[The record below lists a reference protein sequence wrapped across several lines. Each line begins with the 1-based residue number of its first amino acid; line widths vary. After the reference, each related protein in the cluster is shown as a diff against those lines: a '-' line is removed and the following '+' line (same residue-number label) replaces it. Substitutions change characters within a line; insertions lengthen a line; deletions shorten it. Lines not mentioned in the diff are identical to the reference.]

1 MAFGEPTAGDPG
13 ADAQERDQA
22 LPLPESP
29 TLLARL
35 RGLTQAR
42 YFSPVLL
49 VVIIGFALWLRLWG
63 NNWDAGQHIHPD
75 ERFMAMVESH
85 IKIPS
90 SLGEYFNSK
99 QSPLNPYNQGDGSF
113 IYGTFPLFFV
123 RIVAEVVNKADYGDI
138 NLVGRFLAGLFD
150 VGSVLLIFLLGRRLY
165 GRNAGLL
172 AAFLLTVT
180 VLNIQHA
187 HFFVVESFLTFFCLL
202 CIYYSVRIAQEGG
215 WRNYALA
222 GLALG
227 FAVACKL
234 TALPLLGIIGLAA
247 VIRAWPTLEAVGRG
261 TWQWLKGAQPPPK
274 GADLPTEEAGLR
286 ARGHAALSGAVMGL
300 ALAVLAAFVVFRIAQ
315 PYAFAGSHWWDVG
328 LSHQWIDD
336 MNNLRRQ
343 STGGDFPPNVQWI
356 GRTPYLFPLKNM
368 VVWGM
373 GPALGLA
380 AWGGVLCA
388 LWRTLRHRESQ
399 HLLLLVW
406 VLGNFLYSG
415 GRFVTTMRYFLPI
428 YPELVVLATF
438 GLLTLWNER
447 WKWALAQRLGAFYRY
462 ARPAVPVVAKGALIA
477 TVVLT
482 TFWALAFTSI
492 YRRPLS
498 RLSGTEWIF
507 DNVPQGAVIGHE
519 HWDDAIPFSLPGG
532 RISEQYRPVEMALYG
547 ADSNQKLAEIM
558 ADLDQVDYIAITSNR
573 LYGSIP
579 RVPAEY
585 PMTSLYYDLLF
596 KEKLGFEIAATFTSY
611 PSLFGIT
618 IPDQGAEEAFTVYDH
633 PKVTIFRKT
642 PSYVSEDVEA
652 ILAAAAPESAVH
664 LTPAD
669 AGGNGLIMRPEERQ
683 VQQSGGT
690 WTSLFDPDSLSN
702 RFPAISWLLMMELV
716 SLALLPLAP
725 VIFRHLPD
733 GGYLLTKPLALLAIA
748 YPVWLGT
755 SLGVFHFT
763 RGIIL
768 IIAALLLLA
777 GAAAAC
783 RWRQRTIDYVRQH
796 WRAILIGEAL
806 FLAAFLAF
814 YFVRMA
820 DPDLWHPARGGEKP
834 MDFAYLNAV
843 VRSTEL
849 PPYDPWFSG
858 GYINYYYFGQF
869 MTATLIKG
877 TGIVPEVAYNLAVPL
892 FFAFTVGAVASLGYN
907 MAEVVRRR
915 LRRKPGGG
923 RLGAGGPILAGVLA
937 VAMVTILGNLDAVDQ
952 TVDRLSAVSDWHL
965 GSSVPLLSGVVG
977 TIGGIKE
984 VLFGGADLPPF
995 DYWRSSRMM
1004 PPQISITEFPYF
1016 TFLFADLH
1024 AHLMALPFDVLTI
1037 AMAFALVA
1045 TPPQRA
1051 RSGRSPSGLRS
1062 EGLSGLLALDRSWL
1076 LLAALALVVGSLRW
1090 INSWDYPPFLLFV
1103 IAAVFLSEVARDG
1116 RLTRMALARGAIKA
1130 VTLAVLS
1137 LLFFL
1142 PFQRHYHLFY
1152 AGLHKTAETTPLRQ
1166 YLAHFGLFMF
1176 LSWSLL
1182 AFLLYRALR
1191 NWSALRRASRREG
1204 GVLSAASRVYGQLQF
1219 PGILAGAGATVLG
1232 GSLLYGFITG
1242 DHPLMA
1248 WALVV
1253 LAALVVGAW
1262 AVAMSLP
1269 ASPLRPLALGMAVGA
1284 GAAGVAI
1291 LVMALGELA
1300 MHSQFV
1306 LFSMILLLLAVAFLA
1321 WRELSAPRPDAPI
1334 RLFVLA
1340 MLGLAFGLSAGVDV
1354 VTLDGDIA
1362 RMNTVFKFYLHIW
1375 VLLALAGSFTAW
1387 YLLAVLR
1394 PPSLASVLGRLRAS
1408 RPAFLPRTLS
1418 LRSVWIVTLA
1428 LLLIGAFLYPAGAT
1442 PQRVQDRFGNG
1453 GHTNNGFAFMEEG
1466 VYQDEGGP
1474 IELKYDLD
1482 AIEWLRNNVTGSPVT
1497 IEASTPEYRWGSRF
1511 AIYTGL
1517 PTVIG
1522 WRWHQTQ
1529 QRGSFAFMVE
1539 TRLQDVSKF
1548 YTTSDPQEAEAI
1560 LRKYGVSLVILGEV
1574 ERQYYP
1580 GPGLDKFDE
1589 MESGALELV
1598 YENPQTKIYR
1608 VVEEYLTPLVS
1619 APSP

>member
-1 MAFGEPTAGDPG
+1 MAFGKPTAGDPSAAIQG
-13 ADAQERDQA
+13 RDQA
-22 LPLPESP
+22 LSRLESP
-29 TLLARL
+29 TLGARL
-35 RGLTQAR
+35 RGLAR
-42 YFSPVLL
+42 YLPVVLL

-63 NNWDAGQHIHPD
+63 NNWDDGQHIHPD
-75 ERFMAMVESH
+75 ERFLTMVESH
-85 IKIPS
+85 IQIPS

-99 QSPLNPYNQGDGSF
+99 QSPFNPYNQNEGSF
-113 IYGTFPLFFV
+113 VYGTFPLFFV
-123 RIVAEVVNKADYGDI
+123 RIVAEVLDKADYADI

-150 VGSVLLIFLLGRRLY
+150 VGSVLLVFLVGRRLY
-165 GRNAGLL
+165 GRNGGLL

-202 CIYYSVRIAQEGG
+202 GIFYSVRIVQDGG

-227 FAVACKL
+227 FAVGCKL
-234 TALPLLGIIGLAA
+234 TALPLLGIIGLA
-247 VIRAWPTLEAVGRG
+247 VLMRAWPTLEAVGRG
-261 TWQWLKGAQPPPK
+261 AWQWAKGAEPPPN
-274 GADLPTEEAGLR
+274 GADLPTGQAGPAAR
-286 ARGHAALSGAVMGL
+286 AYLVISDAVLGL
-300 ALAVLAAFVVFRIAQ
+300 ILAVLAAFVVFRIVQ

-328 LSHQWIDD
+328 LSQHWIDD

-343 STGGDFPPNVQWI
+343 STGLDFPPNVQWI
-356 GRTPYLFPLKNM
+356 GRTPFLFPLKNM

-388 LWRTLRHRESQ
+388 VWRTLRHREGK
-399 HLLLLVW
+399 HLLLLAW
-406 VLGNFLYSG
+406 VLGNLLYSG

-428 YPELVVLATF
+428 YPEMVLLAAF
-438 GLLTLWNER
+438 GLLTLWSER

-462 ARPAVPVVAKGALIA
+462 AKPAVPVVAKGTLIA
-477 TVVLT
+477 TLVLT

-498 RLSGTEWIF
+498 RLTATEWIY
-507 DNVPQGAVIGHE
+507 DNVPEGATIAHE

-532 RISEQYRPVEMALYG
+532 LISERYGSVEMALYG
-547 ADSNQKLAEIM
+547 PDSNQKLAEIM
-558 ADLDQVDYIAITSNR
+558 ADLDKVDYIAITSNR

-579 RVPAEY
+579 REPASY
-585 PMTSLYYDLLF
+585 PMTTVYYDLLF

-611 PSLFGIT
+611 PSLFGVT

-633 PKVTIFRKT
+633 PKVTILKKT
-642 PSYVSEDVEA
+642 PAYASEDVQA
-652 ILAAAAPESAVH
+652 TLAAAAPESAVH
-664 LTPAD
+664 LTPAE
-669 AGGNGLIMRPEERQ
+669 AGKNGLIMRPEEREI
-683 VQQSGGT
+683 QQSGGT
-690 WTSLFDPDSLSN
+690 WTSLFNPDSFSN
-702 RFPAISWLLMMELV
+702 RFPAISWLLMLELV
-716 SLALLPLAP
+716 SLALLPLAV

-763 RGIIL
+763 RGAIL
-768 IIAALLLLA
+768 IVAGLLLLV
-777 GAAAAC
+777 GAAAAFH
-783 RWRQRTIDYVRQH
+783 QRERVIDYVRQH
-796 WRAILIGEAL
+796 WRAILLGEAL
-806 FLAAFLAF
+806 FLGAFLAF

-820 DPDLWHPARGGEKP
+820 NPDLWHPARGGEKP

-843 VRSTEL
+843 VRSTRL

-869 MTATLIKG
+869 ITATLIKG

-892 FFAFTVGAVASLGYN
+892 FFALTVAATASLGYN
-907 MAEVVRRR
+907 LAEVARRR

-923 RLGAGGPILAGVLA
+923 RLGASGPVLASLLA
-937 VAMVTILGNLDAVDQ
+937 VAMVTILGNLDSIDQ
-952 TVDRLSAVSDWHL
+952 MVDRLSAVSAWHL
-965 GSSVPLLSGVVG
+965 SGSVPLLSGVVG

-984 VLFGGADLPPF
+984 VVFGGAKMPPF

-1004 PPQISITEFPYF
+1004 PPQMSITEFPYF

-1024 AHLMALPFDVLTI
+1024 AHLMALPFDVLTL
-1037 AMAFALVA
+1037 ALAFALVA
-1045 TPPQRA
+1045 TPSQRTRRKRA
-1051 RSGRSPSGLRS
+1051 PPGRRPD
-1062 EGLSGLLALDRSWL
+1062 GLSGLLALDGSWL
-1076 LLAALALVVGSLRW
+1076 LLAMLALVVGSLRW
-1090 INSWDYPPFLLFV
+1090 INSWDYPPFLLFG
-1103 IAAVFLSEVARDG
+1103 IAAVFLSERARGG
-1116 RLTRMALARGAIKA
+1116 RLTRTALARGAIKA
-1130 VTLAVLS
+1130 VALVVLS
-1137 LLFFL
+1137 FLFFL
-1142 PFQRHYHLFY
+1142 PFQSHYDLFY
-1152 AGLHKTAETTPLRQ
+1152 TGLHKTAETTPLRQ

-1176 LSWSLL
+1176 LAWSLL
-1182 AFLLYRALR
+1182 AFLLYRSLR
-1191 NWSALRRASRREG
+1191 NWGPLRRTPKREG
-1204 GVLSAASRVYGQLQF
+1204 EALTTAGRAHGQLSF
-1219 PGILAGAGATVLG
+1219 AGMLAGAGATMLG
-1232 GSLLYGFITG
+1232 GSLLYAFITG
-1242 DHPLMA
+1242 GHPLLIL
-1248 WALVV
+1248 ALVV
-1253 LAALVVGAW
+1253 LAAFVVGAW
-1262 AVAMSLP
+1262 ASVMSLS
-1269 ASPLRPLALGMAVGA
+1269 ASPLRPLAVGIAVGA
-1284 GAAGVAI
+1284 GAAGVVM
-1291 LVMALGELA
+1291 LVMALIGLA

-1306 LFSMILLLLAVAFLA
+1306 LFSMILMLLAVAFLA
-1321 WRELSAPRPDAPI
+1321 WRELSSPRPDAPI

-1375 VLLALAGSFTAW
+1375 VLLALAGSFAAW

-1394 PPSLASVLGRLRAS
+1394 LPSLASLPSRLQPSWPPWLR
-1408 RPAFLPRTLS
+1408 RTLS
-1418 LRSVWIVTLA
+1418 LRSAWIVTLA
-1428 LLLIGAFLYPAGAT
+1428 LLLIGAFLYPAAAT

-1453 GHTNNGFAFMEEG
+1453 GHTNNGFAFMEDA
-1466 VYQDEGGP
+1466 VFQDEGGP

-1482 AIEWLRNNVTGSPVT
+1482 AIDWLRNNVTGSPVT

-1529 QRGSFAFMVE
+1529 QRGSFASMVE
-1539 TRLQDVSKF
+1539 TRLQDVTKF
-1548 YTTSDPQEAEAI
+1548 YTTTDPQEAEAI
-1560 LRKYGVSLVILGEV
+1560 LHKYGVSLVILGDV

-1589 MESGALELV
+1589 MEGGALELV

-1608 VVEEYLTPLVS
+1608 VVEEDLTPLVS